1 MLPPSS
7 RKLLSLA
14 DIAALERAFMLGT
27 PTLGRALE
35 ALAARWDHGLRDE
48 ETFARFVFLNWLR
61 HTEQDW
67 VTGID
72 AAPHTPQEQL
82 DAVGVDSLSP
92 ELCFVV
98 AFLAHRAPHALGDA
112 ERWTA
117 ARDPLFRRAAAEEPR
132 SVLFREW
139 QWCTG
144 SNTTLETP
152 VAMLRAEVVARFLG
166 RGLFGEWFRTR
177 LTERLPWLQRFVP

>member
-1 MLPPSS
+1 
-7 RKLLSLA
+7 
-14 DIAALERAFMLGT
+14 
-27 PTLGRALE
+27 
-35 ALAARWDHGLRDE
+35 
-48 ETFARFVFLNWLR
+48 
-61 HTEQDW
+61 
-67 VTGID
+67 
-72 AAPHTPQEQL
+72 
-82 DAVGVDSLSP
+82 
-92 ELCFVV
+92 
-98 AFLAHRAPHALGDA
+98 FLAHRAPHALGDA

-177 LTERLPWLQRFVP
+177 LTERLPWLQRFVPCRVRPPEPCDSCETSATTRCAARARAGAACATARRRSRSTDRPHRRRGGRGRRPRAGCPRSRGRRPDRHRDARSGARAPRRWRSSRSRRPRAPPPP